1 MVELRPTVSF
11 VRELQH
17 ARRPEPGV
25 LCWNCRRLTPYE
37 EDRCQ
42 SCGAAFGGS
51 TGGAYATARGAQTS
65 GSRESSGSP
74 PKMRSLTDLI
84 RDLGRVHDVSQRT
97 AGTRAVEERP
107 PTLFQCPSC
116 GRFVGEHATS
126 CACGVRF
133 SETSGTFACPECDA
147 LVPVLDDACPVCG
160 VHFDEDAPH
169 MSYACPRC
177 GTPVSADALRCTC
190 GVWFED

>member
-1 MVELRPTVSF
+1 MPDLRRHVSF
-11 VRELQH
+11 VKETPG

-25 LCWNCRRLTPYE
+25 LCWNCRSLTPYE
-37 EDRCQ
+37 EDECQ

-51 TGGAYATARGAQTS
+51 TGGAYATTRTGERPRI
-65 GSRESSGSP
+65 REP
-74 PKMRSLTDLI
+74 PPKPEKMRSLADLLK
-84 RDLGRVHDVSQRT
+84 DLGRVHDVSARV
-97 AGTRAVEERP
+97 AEIRIAEADV

-116 GRFVGEHATS
+116 GRFVGEQATS

-133 SETSGTFACPECDA
+133 SESSGTFPCPECDA
-147 LVPVLDDACPVCG
+147 VVPLLDDECPVCG
-160 VHFDEDAPH
+160 VHFDEDVPH
-169 MSYACPRC
+169 VSYACPRC